1 MEQFLS
7 MLAEVSLAMAVVI
20 AVLLA
25 LSRVLERRFVP
36 QWRCWAWLAVALRLC
51 LPFNLSLA
59 QAPVVLEAPRAA
71 VRVERQVS
79 PEAGPARWSWNTSP
93 AAAGAPSMERV
104 VRTEDEPAG
113 SGGEDAAPV
122 VEVRR
127 IPAGWL
133 LAFLWGAG
141 ALLFLGDQILHCRA
155 FRRRIRRWSRPAG
168 TYGGIPLLECGLVG
182 TPLLMGWLRPV
193 IVTPTGGAEEAA
205 LLHEYTHARR
215 RDLWFQL
222 LLVLANAIHW
232 FNPLVWGMRR
242 VAERDVEMACDAQV
256 LQGRSLEERRAYG
269 RAILDQMT
277 AGKGGRTGLTTGFT
291 GDRGGIF
298 LRFRAIMDTTPK
310 RRGRL
315 LLASASILILL
326 AGGLVSCAPAAAESS
341 GGALELSGADAG
353 PGEMLPLEER
363 FESYNRERGRS
374 LPVSRGEWAGEVR
387 YRFADQEQGVE
398 VLVGLS
404 PGKGDPFPAEVL
416 FQRRSFGFDMPVLP
430 LAQGG
435 AEGSASLSLAD
446 LTGDGVPELVYIWGG
461 GGTGAWED
469 NCRVFDL
476 STGEE
481 YPILLDPELMLSQVR
496 AERLERREDHL
507 IYQVTGP
514 GGQSGEAALWCPES
528 DQEPEGGPALGQISL
543 IRMNETGDALE
554 WTASLTLEGPPVL
567 YGNSLGELTAVLEF
581 SPSLRA
587 FTAAPPWGMV
597 LYPLE

>member
-1 MEQFLS
+1 M
-7 MLAEVSLAMAVVI
+7 VVGYTY
-20 AVLLA
+20 
-25 LSRVLERRFVP
+25 EDK
-36 QWRCWAWLAVALRLC
+36 
-51 LPFNLSLA
+51 
-59 QAPVVLEAPRAA
+59 PVTANDLK
-71 VRVERQVS
+71 
-79 PEAGPARWSWNTSP
+79 
-93 AAAGAPSMERV
+93 AAGAMAALLKDAIKPNLVQTLEGTPALIHGGPFANIAHGCNSIMATRAALKLGDYAVTEAGFGADLGAEKFLDIKCRMADLQPSAVVVVATVRALKHHGGVAKADLGKEDLAALERA
-104 VRTEDEPAG
+104 RQETGCRKKASLYRCPKAG
-113 SGGEDAAPV
+113 S
-122 VEVRR
+122 
-127 IPAGWL
+127 
-133 LAFLWGAG
+133 
-141 ALLFLGDQILHCRA
+141 
-155 FRRRIRRWSRPAG
+155 
-168 TYGGIPLLECGLVG
+168 PLLLGFAH
-182 TPLLMGWLRPV
+182 PV
-193 IVTPTGGAEEAA
+193 ILLPETLQEGGREAA
-205 LLHEYTHARR
+205 LAHELTHLKR
-215 RDLWFQL
+215 RDTGYL
-222 LLVLANAIHW
+222 LLLTCVRCIHW
-232 FNPLVWGMRR
+232 FNPLVWNMVRTARR
-242 VAERDVEMACDAQV
+242 DMELCCDDDLLAGRDQEA
-256 LQGRSLEERRAYG
+256 RRAYG

-469 NCRVFDL
+469 NCRVL

-481 YPILLDPELMLSQVR
+481 YPIILDPELMLSQVR

-554 WTASLTLEGPPVL
+554 WTLTREGPPVL
-567 YGNSLGELTAVLEF
+567 YGNSLGELTAMLEF

>member
-25 LSRVLERRFVP
+25 LSRVLERQFVP

-79 PEAGPARWSWNTSP
+79 PKAGPTRWSWNTSP

-104 VRTEDEPAG
+104 VRTEDGPAG

-127 IPAGWL
+127 IPAEWL

-155 FRRRIRRWSRPAG
+155 FRRRIRRWSRPAR

-256 LQGRSLEERRAYG
+256 LQGLGPEERRAYG
-269 RAILDQMT
+269 RVLLRAVSMS
-277 AGKGGRTGLTTGFT
+277 APALTTSFSGEKRALKRRLRAVM
-291 GDRGGIF
+291 DGG
-298 LRFRAIMDTTPK
+298 PK
-310 RRGRL
+310 RPGRAA
-315 LLASASILILL
+315 LAVLCTAVAL
-326 AGGLVSCAPAAAESS
+326 AGGLVACRTAALPQTPPVQET
-341 GGALELSGADAG
+341 
-353 PGEMLPLEER
+353 GEPRTPLER
-363 FESYNRERGRS
+363 FE
-374 LPVSRGEWAGEVR
+374 P
-387 YRFADQEQGVE
+387 Q
-398 VLVGLS
+398 
-404 PGKGDPFPAEVL
+404 
-416 FQRRSFGFDMPVLP
+416 
-430 LAQGG
+430 
-435 AEGSASLSLAD
+435 
-446 LTGDGVPELVYIWGG
+446 
-461 GGTGAWED
+461 
-469 NCRVFDL
+469 
-476 STGEE
+476 
-481 YPILLDPELMLSQVR
+481 
-496 AERLERREDHL
+496 
-507 IYQVTGP
+507 
-514 GGQSGEAALWCPES
+514 
-528 DQEPEGGPALGQISL
+528 
-543 IRMNETGDALE
+543 
-554 WTASLTLEGPPVL
+554 SLTLTYTGPDGEKHRPVMIHRVVFGSIERFIGILTEHFAGAFPLWLSPVQAKIMTITDRADAAARALQQKLEKAGVRTEIDLRNEKIGFKIREARNMKIPYLLVLGDREAQEGTVSVTLRGGHDLGSMPVDAL
-567 YGNSLGELTAVLEF
+567 IARMRQEIETKA
-581 SPSLRA
+581 R
-587 FTAAPPWGMV
+587 
-597 LYPLE
+597 

>member
-1 MEQFLS
+1 MT
-7 MLAEVSLAMAVVI
+7 MI
-20 AVLLA
+20 C
-25 LSRVLERRFVP
+25 
-36 QWRCWAWLAVALRLC
+36 WR
-51 LPFNLSLA
+51 
-59 QAPVVLEAPRAA
+59 
-71 VRVERQVS
+71 
-79 PEAGPARWSWNTSP
+79 AGTR
-93 AAAGAPSMERV
+93 
-104 VRTEDEPAG
+104 
-113 SGGEDAAPV
+113 
-122 VEVRR
+122 
-127 IPAGWL
+127 
-133 LAFLWGAG
+133 
-141 ALLFLGDQILHCRA
+141 
-155 FRRRIRRWSRPAG
+155 RPAG
-168 TYGGIPLLECGLVG
+168 
-182 TPLLMGWLRPV
+182 
-193 IVTPTGGAEEAA
+193 PTA
-205 LLHEYTHARR
+205 
-215 RDLWFQL
+215 
-222 LLVLANAIHW
+222 
-232 FNPLVWGMRR
+232 
-242 VAERDVEMACDAQV
+242 
-256 LQGRSLEERRAYG
+256 

-461 GGTGAWED
+461 GRDRAPGRTTAGY
-469 NCRVFDL
+469 
-476 STGEE
+476 STC
-481 YPILLDPELMLSQVR
+481 L
-496 AERLERREDHL
+496 
-507 IYQVTGP
+507 P
-514 GGQSGEAALWCPES
+514 GRSTPS
-528 DQEPEGGPALGQISL
+528 S
-543 IRMNETGDALE
+543 
-554 WTASLTLEGPPVL
+554 WTRS
-567 YGNSLGELTAVLEF
+567 
-581 SPSLRA
+581 
-587 FTAAPPWGMV
+587 
-597 LYPLE
+597 